1 MNKTKKGLSTK
12 INNPKNLN
20 LIINSDTY
28 KLAYEDISLLNRNEM
43 RGVRMLLEIT
53 KPDLILEE
61 NNIISTII
69 IFGGASIAEESKTKE
84 KIEDIKKL
92 IKKNPSSV
100 LLKRNINRLENL
112 LSMSHYYQSAREFS
126 KLASINNQN
135 KACHSNVIVT
145 GGGPGIM
152 EAANRGAFEANCKSI
167 GLNISLP
174 NEQIPNSFITPGLC
188 FKFNY
193 FALRKIHFVMRSV
206 GAVFF
211 PGGFGTLDE
220 LFELLTLRQTGMKD
234 QIPIILFGREYWNKI
249 INFEYLA
256 DLGLISDEHLNLF
269 EYADTASEAWEII
282 KLSNT
287 SNNDRNTKNN
297 KASHN
302 TSDLP

>member
-1 MNKTKKGLSTK
+1 MYKKQKGISTK
-12 INNPKNLN
+12 INNSKNLN

-28 KLAYEDISLLNRNEM
+28 KLAYEDIGLLNRNEM

-61 NNIISTII
+61 NKILSTII
-69 IFGGASIAEESKTKE
+69 IFGGASIAEESITKE
-84 KIEDIKKL
+84 KIDDIKKL
-92 IKKNPSSV
+92 IEKNPSSV
-100 LLKRNINRLENL
+100 LLKRNLNRLENL

-126 KLASINNQN
+126 KLASINNQSKSCN
-135 KACHSNVIVT
+135 SHVIVT

-174 NEQIPNSFITPGLC
+174 NEQIPNAFITPGLC

-193 FALRKIHFVMRSV
+193 FALRKIHFVMRSI

-220 LFELLTLRQTGMKD
+220 LFELLTLRQTGMKNK
-234 QIPIILFGREYWNKI
+234 IPIILFGREYWDKI

-282 KLSNT
+282 KSSNI
-287 SNNDRNTKNN
+287 
-297 KASHN
+297 
-302 TSDLP
+302 SD

>member
-1 MNKTKKGLSTK
+1 MNNTQKGISTK
-12 INNPKNLN
+12 INNSKNLN

-28 KLAYEDISLLNRNEM
+28 KLAYEDIGLLNRNEM

-61 NNIISTII
+61 NKILSTII
-69 IFGGASIAEESKTKE
+69 IFGGASIAEESITKE
-84 KIEDIKKL
+84 KIDDIKKL

-100 LLKRNINRLENL
+100 LLKRNLNRLENL
-112 LSMSHYYQSAREFS
+112 RQMSHYYQSAREFS
-126 KLASINNQN
+126 KLASINNQSKSCN
-135 KACHSNVIVT
+135 SHVIVT

-174 NEQIPNSFITPGLC
+174 NEQIPNAFITPGLC

-193 FALRKIHFVMRSV
+193 FALRKIHFVMRSI

-220 LFELLTLRQTGMKD
+220 LFELLTLRQTGMKNK
-234 QIPIILFGREYWNKI
+234 IPIILFGREYWDKI

-282 KLSNT
+282 KSSNIL
-287 SNNDRNTKNN
+287 D
-297 KASHN
+297 
-302 TSDLP
+302 

>member
-1 MNKTKKGLSTK
+1 MKKTQKGISTK
-12 INNPKNLN
+12 INNSKNLN

-28 KLAYEDISLLNRNEM
+28 KLAYEDLELLSRNEM

-61 NNIISTII
+61 NKILSTII

-84 KIEDIKKL
+84 KIDDIKKL

-100 LLKRNINRLENL
+100 LLKRNLNRLENL

-126 KLASINNQN
+126 KLASINNQSKSCN
-135 KACHSNVIVT
+135 SHVIVT

-174 NEQIPNSFITPGLC
+174 NEQIPNAFITPGLC

-193 FALRKIHFVMRSV
+193 FALRKIHFVMRSI

-220 LFELLTLRQTGMKD
+220 LFELLTLRQTGMKNK
-234 QIPIILFGREYWNKI
+234 IPIILFGREYWDKI

-282 KLSNT
+282 KSSNI
-287 SNNDRNTKNN
+287 
-297 KASHN
+297 
-302 TSDLP
+302 SD